1 MRIVF
6 SLQNFREYK
15 ITNEQIKDEVEMV
28 GFGAEFLNMS
38 ESRPGSDVASK
49 KVDEEC

>member
-6 SLQNFREYK
+6 SLQAFREYK

-28 GFGAEFLNMS
+28 GFGAEFLHIS
-38 ESRPGSDVASK
+38 ESRSSIDLPSK
-49 KVDEEC
+49 KVDEEN